1 MAINRGDKPLQVHD
15 ISAADVKVLL
25 DKQEP
30 LLFVD
35 VRTQEEQQV
44 RSMARRLLDSNPDAL
59 DCVP

>member
-1 MAINRGDKPLQVHD
+1 MHD
-15 ISAADVKVLL
+15 ISAPDVKVLL

-44 RSMARRLLDSNPDAL
+44 RSMARRLLDSNPDATL
-59 DCVP
+59 ML